1 VHTSFASAARRCR
14 RPGLSCFDLG
24 PRYAALTWSAG
35 PALEQ
40 VAGWPDAVRAML
52 VPGGAPWSGGVV
64 GWVSYEAGRETERMG
79 AAKAPALVPE
89 IHLSRV
95 DGFVLVDKETGAV
108 RVRGT
113 PSFRAEAEARLAS
126 DAQPDPSV
134 PAGTTALDGSRDDY
148 EAGVRRILGSIRK
161 GDVYQANLA
170 WRACVPA
177 PSDPLETWLALRED
191 NPSERGAFLDSGDVA
206 VISNSPELFLRV
218 RSSRGRRL
226 AWSAPIKGTAAL
238 DEGTARLEAST
249 KERAELTMIA
259 DLVRNDLGRVA
270 RTGSVR
276 WGPRRIRRCGDLW
289 HAEQRVTAE
298 LSSRRDAVDA
308 FAACFPPASVTGAP
322 KIAAMEIIRTL
333 EPVPR
338 GVYCGAIGL
347 FGDDGQAHWNVAI
360 RTATVVGGKA
370 WFHVGAGIVAD
381 SDPAREWAETL
392 AKGTRLRRALA

>member
-1 VHTSFASAARRCR
+1 
-14 RPGLSCFDLG
+14 
-24 PRYAALTWSAG
+24 
-35 PALEQ
+35 
-40 VAGWPDAVRAML
+40 ML
-52 VPGGAPWSGGVV
+52 VPGGTPWSGGVV

-79 AAKAPALVPE
+79 AAKGPALVPE

-95 DGFVLVDKETGAV
+95 DGFVLFDKESGAL

-113 PSFRAEAEARLAS
+113 PSFRAEAEARLRSEGEAHPLAH
-126 DAQPDPSV
+126 DAPS
-134 PAGTTALDGSRDDY
+134 AIDGSRDDY
-148 EAGVRRILGSIRK
+148 EAGVRSILGSIRR

-170 WRACVPA
+170 WRGCVPA
-177 PSDPLETWLALRED
+177 PADPLETWLALRED
-191 NPSERGAFLDSGDVA
+191 NPSERGAFLDRGDVA

-218 RSSRGRRL
+218 RSRRGRRL

-238 DEGTARLEAST
+238 DEGPAQLERSA

-276 WGPRRIRRCGDLW
+276 WAPRRIRRCGDLW

-298 LSSRRDAVDA
+298 LRTRMDAIDA
-308 FAACFPPASVTGAP
+308 FTACFPPASVTGAP

-338 GVYCGAIGL
+338 GIYCGALGF

-381 SDPAREWAETL
+381 SDPAREWEETL
-392 AKGTRLRRALA
+392 HKGTRLRQALA

>member
-1 VHTSFASAARRCR
+1 MQTSFASAARRCR

-24 PRYAALTWSAG
+24 PRYAALTWSVG
-35 PALEQ
+35 PALER
-40 VAGWPDAVRAML
+40 VAGWPDAARAML
-52 VPGGAPWSGGVV
+52 VPGGPPWSGGVV
-64 GWVSYEAGRETERMG
+64 GWVSYEAGRETERME
-79 AAKAPALVPE
+79 AAKGPALVPE
-89 IHLSRV
+89 IHLSRA
-95 DGFVLVDKETGAV
+95 DGFVLFDKESGAV

-113 PSFRAEAEARLAS
+113 PSFRAEAEARLKS
-126 DAQPDPSV
+126 DAEPPEIAHAA
-134 PAGTTALDGSRDDY
+134 PTAIDGSRDDY
-148 EAGVRRILGSIRK
+148 EMGVRSILGSIRR

-170 WRACVPA
+170 WRGSVPA

-191 NPSERGAFLDSGDVA
+191 NPSERGAFLDRGDVS

-218 RSSRGRRL
+218 RSRGGRRF

-238 DEGTARLEAST
+238 DEGPERLEASA

-270 RTGSVR
+270 RTGSVH
-276 WGPRRIRRCGDLW
+276 WAPRRIRRCGDLW

-338 GVYCGAIGL
+338 GVYCGAIGF

-392 AKGTRLRRALA
+392 AKGTRLRQALA

>member
-1 VHTSFASAARRCR
+1 
-14 RPGLSCFDLG
+14 
-24 PRYAALTWSAG
+24 
-35 PALEQ
+35 
-40 VAGWPDAVRAML
+40 ML

-79 AAKAPALVPE
+79 AAKGPALVAE

-95 DGFVLVDKETGAV
+95 DGFVLFDKESGAF

-113 PSFRAEAEARLAS
+113 PSFRTEAEARLAS
-126 DAQPDPSV
+126 EAEARTIEHTVS
-134 PAGTTALDGSRDDY
+134 AIDGPREDY
-148 EAGVRRILGSIRK
+148 EAGVRSILGSIRR

-170 WRACVPA
+170 WRGCVPA
-177 PSDPLETWLALRED
+177 PSDPLETWLTLRED
-191 NPSERGAFLDSGDVA
+191 NPSERGAFLDRGDVA

-218 RSSRGRRL
+218 RSWRGRRL

-238 DEGTARLEAST
+238 DDGPARLEASA

-276 WGPRRIRRCGDLW
+276 WSPRRIRRCGDLW

-298 LSSRRDAVDA
+298 LSTRRDAIDA

-338 GVYCGAIGL
+338 GVYCGAVGF

-381 SDPAREWAETL
+381 SDPALEWAETL
-392 AKGTRLRRALA
+392 AKGTRLRQALA

>member
-1 VHTSFASAARRCR
+1 
-14 RPGLSCFDLG
+14 
-24 PRYAALTWSAG
+24 
-35 PALEQ
+35 
-40 VAGWPDAVRAML
+40 ML
-52 VPGGAPWSGGVV
+52 VPGGSPWSGGVV

-79 AAKAPALVPE
+79 AAKGQALVPE
-89 IHLSRV
+89 LHLSRA
-95 DGFVLVDKETGAV
+95 DGFVLVDKESGAV

-113 PSFRAEAEARLAS
+113 PSFRAEAEARLNSNAEPPEIPH
-126 DAQPDPSV
+126 AAPS
-134 PAGTTALDGSRDDY
+134 AIDGSRDDY
-148 EAGVRRILGSIRK
+148 EAGVRSILGSIRR

-170 WRACVPA
+170 WRGSVPA

-191 NPSERGAFLDSGDVA
+191 NPSERGAFLDRGDVS

-218 RSSRGRRL
+218 RSRRGRRF

-238 DEGTARLEAST
+238 DEGPERLEASA

-276 WGPRRIRRCGDLW
+276 WAPRRIRRCGDLW

-338 GVYCGAIGL
+338 GVYCGAIGF

-360 RTATVVGGKA
+360 RTATVVGGTA

-392 AKGTRLRRALA
+392 AKGARLRQALA